1 MHKKILYHGSVKI
14 ITKPAFGQGKIYND
28 YGRGF
33 YCTESLDL
41 AKEWAVTEKQSG
53 FANKYSLDL
62 DGLKI
67 LDLSSKEYTTLHWI
81 TILLQNRIFNL
92 KSEVSKVGKDY
103 LIKNFSIST
112 QDIDIIK
119 GYRAD
124 DSYFAYATSF
134 LNNTISLK
142 RLSEA
147 LKLGNL
153 GEQIVLI
160 SKRSFDKLNFLG
172 YEVAQKEVY
181 YPLRKARN
189 DEARKAFLNNK
200 AGIPLLDDLYLIDII
215 RGGLKSNDPR
225 LQ

>member
-1 MHKKILYHGSVKI
+1 M
-14 ITKPAFGQGKIYND
+14 
-28 YGRGF
+28 
-33 YCTESLDL
+33 
-41 AKEWAVTEKQSG
+41 
-53 FANKYSLDL
+53 
-62 DGLKI
+62 
-67 LDLSSKEYTTLHWI
+67 
-81 TILLQNRIFNL
+81 QNRIFNL

-160 SKRSFDKLNFLG
+160 SKRSFDKSNFLG